1 MADKSPFEIRLEV
14 LQMAKDY
21 MDKQAEI
28 QMDFAV
34 ASFTE
39 LVKFGKKSAEQWQEF
54 APKIYTTED
63 LMAKAAEF
71 YSFVTSKK

>member
-1 MADKSPFEIRLEV
+1 MADKNPFEIRLEV

-39 LVKFGKKSAEQWQEF
+39 LVKFGKKTAEQWAEY
-54 APKIYTTED
+54 APKQYTTAE
-63 LMAKAAEF
+63 LMDKAAEF
-71 YSFVTSKK
+71 YSFVTNKK